1 MKTFAL
7 LGKSLS
13 HSFSKKYFDDKF
25 KKEELDKYNYINI
38 ETDNIKNIK
47 EIIKNYNLN
56 GFNVTNPYKK
66 DIIKYLDKIDN
77 TAKEINSVN
86 TVKIL
91 NNKLFGYNTDLYG
104 FKQSF
109 LPLIK
114 KRKKALILGNGG
126 VSKTIQYVLKSLNI
140 KIKIISRNDKIKYS
154 DLTKEIMNNHLII
167 INCTPLG
174 TFPNI
179 EEYPKIPY
187 KHLNKK
193 HLLYDVVYNPEETK
207 FLKLGKKY
215 KSEIK
220 NGLQMLEIQAEES
233 WKIWNSQNITCNLN

>member
-1 MKTFAL
+1 
-7 LGKSLS
+7 
-13 HSFSKKYFDDKF
+13 
-25 KKEELDKYNYINI
+25 
-38 ETDNIKNIK
+38 
-47 EIIKNYNLN
+47 
-56 GFNVTNPYKK
+56 
-66 DIIKYLDKIDN
+66 
-77 TAKEINSVN
+77 
-86 TVKIL
+86 
-91 NNKLFGYNTDLYG
+91 
-104 FKQSF
+104 
-109 LPLIK
+109 
-114 KRKKALILGNGG
+114 
-126 VSKTIQYVLKSLNI
+126 
-140 KIKIISRNDKIKYS
+140 
-154 DLTKEIMNNHLII
+154 MNNHLII

-193 HLLYDVVYNPEETK
+193 HLLYDVVYNPEETI